1 GSAVGLRAEPQY
13 LNHLNI
19 CTISDMGKEKG
30 AFIAMEYLDGVSLS
44 RIIEEGP
51 PEIAEALDA
60 AHSAGIIHRD
70 TNERLALCPDPR
82 SVVNTVQLSRV
93 GGRQPSGTEDV
104 LERSALRSKRAQ
116 AHKTAICDT

>member
-1 GSAVGLRAEPQY
+1 
-13 LNHLNI
+13 
-19 CTISDMGKEKG
+19 MGKEKG
-30 AFIAMEYLDGVSLS
+30 RAFIAMEYLDGVSLS

-51 PEIAEALDA
+51 LESERLLLFATEIADALDA

-70 TNERLALCPDPR
+70 INERLALCPDPR

-104 LERSALRSKRAQ
+104 LERSALRSKCAQ